1 MEDICRR
8 LKILWE
14 IEDIYCG
21 RLKILR
27 EIEDIAHS
35 SSNFKTAFLRGE
47 GDSGLTLALLT
58 SGNWRSSNPDP
69 EQVSEVL
76 FVLLLVL

>member
-1 MEDICRR
+1 MR
-8 LKILWE
+8 E

-27 EIEDIAHS
+27 EIEDIA
-35 SSNFKTAFLRGE
+35 KTASLRGE
-47 GDSGLTLALLT
+47 GDSGLTLALWT
-58 SGNWRSSNPDP
+58 SGNWGSSNPDP